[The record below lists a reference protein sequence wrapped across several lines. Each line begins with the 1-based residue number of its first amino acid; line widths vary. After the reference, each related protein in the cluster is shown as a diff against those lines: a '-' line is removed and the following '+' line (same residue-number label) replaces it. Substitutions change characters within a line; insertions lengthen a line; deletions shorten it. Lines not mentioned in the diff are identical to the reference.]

1 MERVMQMEH
10 LHTIRQQTL
19 LATINEALNS
29 LAEHENN
36 RVSDA
41 NRVAAVNEEGD
52 FDGEL
57 LGTYT

>member
-1 MERVMQMEH
+1 MQMEH